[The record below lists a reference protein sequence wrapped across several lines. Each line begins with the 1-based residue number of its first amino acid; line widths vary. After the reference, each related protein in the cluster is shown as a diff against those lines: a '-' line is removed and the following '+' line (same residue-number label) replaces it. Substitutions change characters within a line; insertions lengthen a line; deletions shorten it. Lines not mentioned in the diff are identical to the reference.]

1 MKVTTLITAAMLTA
15 MATTASAEYA
25 TITNIKTNYRTETVT
40 QPQQRCQDVQVPI
53 YGRTQGNGASSSDVL
68 GGMIIGG
75 LLGGTASGKDAGAA
89 AGAVIGGLIAAD
101 QGKQGKQVITGYQTQ
116 RQCETVYVQSN
127 QRTVKNYR
135 ITYEWNGIRGQSYTY
150 NNYRVGD
157 RIPVNVSINAN

>member
-1 MKVTTLITAAMLTA
+1 
-15 MATTASAEYA
+15 
-25 TITNIKTNYRTETVT
+25 
-40 QPQQRCQDVQVPI
+40 
-53 YGRTQGNGASSSDVL
+53 
-68 GGMIIGG
+68 
-75 LLGGTASGKDAGAA
+75 
-89 AGAVIGGLIAAD
+89 
-101 QGKQGKQVITGYQTQ
+101 VITGYQTQ